1 MGVISVDGDRVLS
14 TGREVRG
21 QQELAGTAAMI
32 MGESRA
38 RPAAWWGMRVAATAP
53 ERYRLE
59 VLRRRTS
66 LLAFEY
72 PIRRILRSTSEPR
85 WFVPEDNA
93 AIVSAVDRM
102 DHALRTR
109 VADERTTALLALV
122 HACELHR
129 AYFKDRSRRER
140 ERQIR
145 ALWTGTGSGG
155 QRSGASRQSTPPPGS
170 AASQEIPS
178 TVPGA
183 EVRQM
188 QLEIMLDGPGDT
200 LDALADLARR
210 MAAAHV
216 AETVTPPQ
224 GVATSDSLRIGV
236 PPTAVA
242 EVFNVITRFVVSR
255 SDELAV
261 IVRDADRTGPEAR
274 IDRRVAT
281 NPLELLALL
290 VLFNPPVGLG

>member
-1 MGVISVDGDRVLS
+1 
-14 TGREVRG
+14 
-21 QQELAGTAAMI
+21 
-32 MGESRA
+32 
-38 RPAAWWGMRVAATAP
+38 
-53 ERYRLE
+53 
-59 VLRRRTS
+59 
-66 LLAFEY
+66 
-72 PIRRILRSTSEPR
+72 
-85 WFVPEDNA
+85 
-93 AIVSAVDRM
+93 
-102 DHALRTR
+102 
-109 VADERTTALLALV
+109 
-122 HACELHR
+122 
-129 AYFKDRSRRER
+129 
-140 ERQIR
+140 
-145 ALWTGTGSGG
+145 
-155 QRSGASRQSTPPPGS
+155 
-170 AASQEIPS
+170 
-178 TVPGA
+178 
-183 EVRQM
+183 M